1 MRLLVCLG
9 LLVSVVGCSPTSVMS
24 VKDRVGLGAYI
35 AYNIV
40 VSEKVIPD
48 NTPDL
53 KPGDTCPECN
63 GRGRQGD
70 GTIEFPCDACKGTG
84 KVQRVA
90 SKAVA
95 IEDQRVSAWPKR
107 ALADSNHTVTTTEAT
122 STPTSNKINV
132 IRRST
137 TRWTVGTKR
146 SYTTDELASHLLKEH
161 GIDTTGY
168 NRQEME
174 AMHDNIHNGYTAYG
188 KIKSD
193 CPDGSCPTR

>member
-1 MRLLVCLG
+1 MRLLAVLA
-9 LLVSVVGCSPTSVMS
+9 LLFGITGCSPITVMS
-24 VKDRVGLGAYI
+24 VKDRAGLGSYI
-35 AYNIV
+35 AFNIV

-63 GRGRQGD
+63 GRGKQGD

-95 IEDQRVSAWPKR
+95 IEDQSVSAWPKR
-107 ALADSNHTVTTTEAT
+107 AIEDSSKTVTDTGAIAQ
-122 STPTSNKINV
+122 SNKINV
-132 IRRST
+132 VRRST

-146 SYTTDELASHLLKEH
+146 SYTTDELALHLSKEH

-168 NRQEME
+168 TRQEME

-188 KIKSD
+188 EIKSN
-193 CPDGSCPTR
+193 CPDGNCPTR